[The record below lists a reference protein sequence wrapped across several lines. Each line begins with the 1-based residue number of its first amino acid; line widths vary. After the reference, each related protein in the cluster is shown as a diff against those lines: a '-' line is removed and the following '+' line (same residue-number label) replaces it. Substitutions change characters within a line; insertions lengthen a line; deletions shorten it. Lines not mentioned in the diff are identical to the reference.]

1 MRLFEHSTT
10 IGTGSTRVW
19 VLGISIPL
27 PFAPASDATRVL
39 PDEDDPAT
47 LARLEAIM
55 SDSVRTCPR
64 CGRET
69 PICQTIGCN
78 PDDVSQLATL
88 NA

>member
-10 IGTGSTRVW
+10 IGTVSTRVG

-27 PFAPASDATRVL
+27 PFAPATDETRVL
-39 PDEDDPAT
+39 PVEDDPAT

-69 PICQTIGCN
+69 HICQTIGCDI
-78 PDDVSQLATL
+78 DDAPLLATL